1 MKRRLVIT
9 GRRGTNIAAA
19 DVNLTDE
26 EIGGDR
32 RKEYLPAGVS
42 NGSPNKGARMKIGF
56 IGLGIMGGRMAAN
69 LQKHSYSLAV
79 FNRTRAKAEPLLG
92 PCGTFSD
99 SPAKVAE
106 QVDVLFTMLADPGAV
121 EEAALGGD
129 GFLNH
134 LRPNALWV
142 DCSSVNPSFSKKI
155 AAAAAARQIR
165 FVDAP
170 VTGSAAVAAEGKLN
184 FWVGADAADLE
195 TIRPLLLCLGNRIV
209 HVGGHGT
216 GTSVKMVINLL
227 MGNAMAAFAEGM
239 ALGEALGI
247 SRQVLFDSLLGTPA
261 IAPFLAL
268 KREKIEI
275 GNYEAEFPL
284 RWMQKDLH
292 LASVSAYESGVAMPV
307 TNAAK
312 ELYRLAMMEGHA
324 VQDFS
329 AIYKYL
335 ASNDDPATV
344 DQKLVGFAPRH
355 QLHQPTATSD
365 EHRR

>member
-1 MKRRLVIT
+1 
-9 GRRGTNIAAA
+9 
-19 DVNLTDE
+19 
-26 EIGGDR
+26 
-32 RKEYLPAGVS
+32 
-42 NGSPNKGARMKIGF
+42 
-56 IGLGIMGGRMAAN
+56 MAAN
-69 LQKHSYSLAV
+69 LEKNGYSLVV
-79 FNRTRAKAEPLLG
+79 FNRTPAKAEPLLG

-99 SPAKVAE
+99 SPAKLAQE
-106 QVDVLFTMLADPGAV
+106 VDILFTMLAHPDAV
-121 EEAALGGD
+121 EQAALGAD

-142 DCSSVNPSFSKKI
+142 DCSSVNPSFSKKM

-170 VTGSAAVAAEGKLN
+170 VTGSAPVAAEGKLV

-209 HVGGHGT
+209 HVGSHGT
-216 GTSVKMVINLL
+216 GTSMKMVINVLL
-227 MGNAMAAFAEGM
+227 GNAMVAFAEGM

-247 SRQVLFDSLLGTPA
+247 SRKVLFDSLLGTPA

-268 KREKIEI
+268 KREKIET
-275 GNYEAEFPL
+275 GNYDAEFSL

-312 ELYRLAMMEGHA
+312 ELYRLAMMKGYA
-324 VQDFS
+324 IQDFS
-329 AIYKYL
+329 AIYNYL
-335 ASNDDPATV
+335 ASNDDLATI
-344 DQKLVGFAPRH
+344 D
-355 QLHQPTATSD
+355 
-365 EHRR
+365 